1 MSNDHSDSRRTP
13 LHAGVLVLLL
23 LGLAAALAGNVYQF
37 VKSRHTARDVAL
49 IQHSLQVQ
57 ITRLSDATS
66 GAFDVTQHRFEDLKK
81 LQDATLDALIDA
93 RTDFRRNS
101 SQVASRLEKRN
112 QELAQKNR
120 ELTAQLAALKQD
132 INARLQNTT
141 ARLQSTSTRLDTAN
155 AKLQH
160 VSTETESNRADLKR
174 VTGDLSRMT
183 ANLASS
189 AKPAAA
195 PTTQPQPLPQPAVPR
210 PQPAAGQPPPAAAGH
225 PPAAASGQPP
235 AKKYF
240 PFDLLKTKVPTTIDQ
255 IQVAIL
261 STDQKN
267 NRYTMDLYA
276 ANKIERRMNCAVNQT
291 VQFYVSGSPL
301 PYEIVV
307 NQVQKD
313 EVIGYV
319 SVPHVSRP
327 RIQTA
332 AATVRGKATPG
343 ATRQ

>member
-1 MSNDHSDSRRTP
+1 MSNDYSDSRRTR
-13 LHAGVLVLLL
+13 LNTGILVLLL
-23 LGLAAALAGNVYQF
+23 LGLAAALAGNVFQF
-37 VKSRHTARDVAL
+37 VKSRHTAHDVAL
-49 IQHSLQVQ
+49 IQHNLQAQ

-93 RTDFRRNS
+93 RTDFRHSS
-101 SQVASRLEKRN
+101 SQVAARLEKRN
-112 QELAQKNR
+112 QELVDKNR

-132 INARLQNTT
+132 INTRLQTT
-141 ARLQSTSTRLDTAN
+141 VARLQSASTRLDTAN

-174 VTGDLSRMT
+174 VTGDLTRVT
-183 ANLASS
+183 ANLAGS
-189 AKPAAA
+189 AKPAAT
-195 PTTQPQPLPQPAVPR
+195 PTTEPKPLPQL
-210 PQPAAGQPPPAAAGH
+210 AAALPQLAAAH
-225 PPAAASGQPP
+225 PPAAPQRVAAPGQPP
-235 AKKYF
+235 ARKYF
-240 PFDLLKTKVPTTIDQ
+240 PFVLLKTKIPTTIGE
-255 IQVAIL
+255 IQVAIR

-276 ANKIERRMNCAVNQT
+276 ANKIARRMDGAVNQT
-291 VQFYVSGSPL
+291 VQFYVAGRPL

-307 NQVQKD
+307 NQVEKD

-319 SVPHVSRP
+319 SAPSVSRP

-332 AATVRGKATPG
+332 AATIRGNAPRG
-343 ATRQ
+343 SSRQ

>member
-1 MSNDHSDSRRTP
+1 MSNDYRDSRRTR
-13 LHAGVLVLLL
+13 LHAGLLVLLL
-23 LGLAAALAGNVYQF
+23 LSLAAALAGNVYQF

-49 IQHSLQVQ
+49 IQHSLQAQ

-101 SQVASRLEKRN
+101 SQVASRLEQRN
-112 QELAQKNR
+112 QELARKNR
-120 ELTAQLAALKQD
+120 ELTAQLVALKQD
-132 INARLQNTT
+132 INASLQNTT
-141 ARLQSTSTRLDTAN
+141 ARLQSTSTKLDTAN

-174 VTGDLSRMT
+174 VSGDLSRMT
-183 ANLASS
+183 ANLASN

-195 PTTQPQPLPQPAVPR
+195 PTTLPLPAVPR
-210 PQPAAGQPPPAAAGH
+210 PQPPAVRL
-225 PPAAASGQPP
+225 PAEATGQPP

-240 PFDLLKTKVPTTIDQ
+240 PFELLKTKVPTTIGQ

-261 STDQKN
+261 STDPKN

-276 ANKIERRMNCAVNQT
+276 ADKIERRTNCAVNQP
-291 VQFYVSGSPL
+291 VQFYVSGSSL

-307 NQVQKD
+307 NQVEKD

-319 SVPHVSRP
+319 SAPRVSRP
-327 RIQTA
+327 GIQTA
-332 AATVRGKATPG
+332 AATIRGKASSG
-343 ATRQ
+343 ARQ